1 MLGEGSESRE
11 LITPLL
17 STSSQPA
24 GSHQQVMSPT
34 LGYGTAGHG
43 TNVSS
48 VTPDSSIART
58 EGGLGFAQHVAAG
71 RALESTGQ
79 SGTAEPDGV
88 QHQVSTTSDGGIVG
102 TQGVQMPGQTPD
114 GSPGLEASTGMSG
127 TASSEA
133 LPGGRVVAVDSTGE
147 GFVTPRSQQGLPTI
161 AEMVEGFPVSGRQL
175 MTRVGDFFRVAR
187 TEVMQVP
194 VWQDSHVTPPRS
206 TTRSTGS
213 PDGALGNLVLGE
225 GSLGS
230 HGSSP
235 PQVGSLGTPASF
247 APPPPGREGSLLSAD
262 VLQRMHALEQRAP
275 HLYGQPFDR
284 PFRWLVSRSPAQAY
298 AIESCATAA
307 SQENPWNLR
316 HSHRILMTSTAA
328 RIPGARHVEK
338 KHLCAKP

>member
-1 MLGEGSESRE
+1 MQGSSDAGEMSS
-11 LITPLL
+11 IPLVS
-17 STSSQPA
+17 STQPA
-24 GSHQQVMSPT
+24 GSFQQVMSPT

-88 QHQVSTTSDGGIVG
+88 QHQVSTTSDGGIAS
-102 TQGVQMPGQTPD
+102 TQGVQLPGQTPG
-114 GSPGLEASTGMSG
+114 GSPGREASTGVSG

-133 LPGGRVVAVDSTGE
+133 LPGGRVVAGDSTGE

-213 PDGALGNLVLGE
+213 PDGALGNLALGD

-230 HGSSP
+230 HGSFHLKWDHMVH
-235 PQVGSLGTPASF
+235 Q
-247 APPPPGREGSLLSAD
+247 
-262 VLQRMHALEQRAP
+262 P
-275 HLYGQPFDR
+275 HLHH
-284 PFRWLVSRSPAQAY
+284 
-298 AIESCATAA
+298 
-307 SQENPWNLR
+307 R
-316 HSHRILMTSTAA
+316 H
-328 RIPGARHVEK
+328 PGGRAH
-338 KHLCAKP
+338 C